1 MSLLVKICGLRN
13 EADVLAAVEAGADAV
28 GFVFAE
34 SVRRV
39 TPKEAAVATAS
50 LHNDIRKVAVMC
62 HPSNEEWQEVLLEFR
77 PDALQ
82 TDIDDIDAL
91 EIPDTVQIIPV
102 IREGNPLLDAE
113 LPDVFL
119 YEGAKGGQGEV
130 VDWQRAADIAARG
143 KMILAGGLTPANLA
157 QAITTTRPFGV
168 DVCSGTESEP
178 GVKSHELIRE
188 FIKAARAAEQ
198 DL

>member
-13 EADVLAAVEAGADAV
+13 ESDVLAAVEAGADAV

-39 TPKEAAVATAS
+39 TATEAAAATAS
-50 LHNDIRKVAVMC
+50 LHSDIRKVAVMH
-62 HPSNEEWQEVLLEFR
+62 HPSNEEWQDVLLGFR

-82 TDIDDIDAL
+82 TDIDDFEAL
-91 EIPDTVQIIPV
+91 DMPDIVQRIPV
-102 IREGNPLLDAE
+102 VREGNPLLDAE

-157 QAITTTRPFGV
+157 QAITTVRPFGV

-178 GVKSHELIRE
+178 GEKNHELIRE
-188 FIKAARAAEQ
+188 FVKAARVAEQ